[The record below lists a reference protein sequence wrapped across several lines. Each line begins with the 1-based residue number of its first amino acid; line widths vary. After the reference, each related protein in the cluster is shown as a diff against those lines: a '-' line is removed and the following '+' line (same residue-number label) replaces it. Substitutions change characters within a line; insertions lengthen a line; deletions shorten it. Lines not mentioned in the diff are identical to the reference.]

1 MKLTI
6 ELSKPAQ
13 GFYSTG
19 TNKISKVSTLDGY
32 SIAERMLECVIFKAE
47 LISDKILVV
56 TLNDPSDEDYMSDLN
71 AKKWFHYVGE
81 SFIESGGRN
90 NDTRCFGLNIDGYEN
105 FLLGFDA
112 SPSPKLYRF
121 DSDITLLKES
131 GFRSYDGV
139 SLSEIWIE

>member
-6 ELSKPAQ
+6 ELSTPAQ
-13 GFYSTG
+13 GFYTAGKS
-19 TNKISKVSTLDGY
+19 NMSKVSTLDGY
-32 SIAERMLECVIFKAE
+32 SIADRMLEGVIFKAE

-90 NDTRCFGLNIDGYEN
+90 NDTRCFGLNDGDGYEQ
-105 FLLGFDA
+105 FLLGFDT
-112 SPSPKLYRF
+112 SPSPKTYRF
-121 DSDITLLKES
+121 DSDE
-131 GFRSYDGV
+131 
-139 SLSEIWIE
+139 